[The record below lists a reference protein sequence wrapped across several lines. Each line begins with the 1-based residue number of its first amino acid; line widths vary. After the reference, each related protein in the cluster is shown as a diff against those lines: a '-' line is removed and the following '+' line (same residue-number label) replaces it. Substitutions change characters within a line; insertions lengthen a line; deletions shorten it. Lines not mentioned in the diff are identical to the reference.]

1 MYSGDRVVGLSLDVS
16 SRVELYTYCCHL
28 MAMGCIVGTVTL
40 GSAIETRFC
49 CRIGAW
55 GSVGV
60 AAVVVTIG
68 GWACA
73 CAVLLPSPSLLLTS
87 KLLNAPNHL
96 ASSFS
101 LLAQKRKFFSSE
113 MTCMQYCLLLLTLS
127 MSTASMMLSNGTM
140 RWAEYSSAFL

>member
-1 MYSGDRVVGLSLDVS
+1 
-16 SRVELYTYCCHL
+16 
-28 MAMGCIVGTVTL
+28 MAMGCMVGTGTF

-49 CRIGAW
+49 WGMGAC

-60 AAVVVTIG
+60 AAVVVRAG
-68 GWACA
+68 GCACA
-73 CAVLLPSPSLLLTS
+73 CAARFPSPSLRLTS
-87 KLLNAPNHL
+87 RLLNAPSHL

-127 MSTASMMLSNGTM
+127 MSTASMMLWNGM
-140 RWAEYSSAFL
+140 IRWAEYSSAFL